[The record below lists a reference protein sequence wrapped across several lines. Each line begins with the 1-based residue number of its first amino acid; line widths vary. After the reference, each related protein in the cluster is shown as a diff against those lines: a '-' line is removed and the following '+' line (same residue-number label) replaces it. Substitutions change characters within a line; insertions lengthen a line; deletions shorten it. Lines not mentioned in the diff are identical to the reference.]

1 MQEGIANKAND
12 VGISAM
18 KTKLVLKRIMK
29 RKDVEEDKKQ
39 DWEDKEQEGEMDKDN
54 EENVNTIEFF
64 IDGDNKQDATA
75 DESFDDPMEED
86 LEDKSNS
93 QDGDK
98 KKKVFGQPSD
108 LFRESWGLPPLLPV
122 EDSDSQTKDADEASM
137 VWRMDNCGMEGELVE
152 EEGKNVEGKEQEVE
166 MKKAQRAM
174 KPRFL
179 TTLKKPTKMR

>member
-12 VGISAM
+12 VGISAI

-64 IDGDNKQDATA
+64 IDGDNKEDATA

-98 KKKVFGQPSD
+98 KNKVFGRPLICSGSLGD
-108 LFRESWGLPPLLPV
+108 FHLFFQSRI
-122 EDSDSQTKDADEASM
+122 
-137 VWRMDNCGMEGELVE
+137 R
-152 EEGKNVEGKEQEVE
+152 
-166 MKKAQRAM
+166 
-174 KPRFL
+174 
-179 TTLKKPTKMR
+179 TLKLKMQMKLPWCGGWTTPSWRGS